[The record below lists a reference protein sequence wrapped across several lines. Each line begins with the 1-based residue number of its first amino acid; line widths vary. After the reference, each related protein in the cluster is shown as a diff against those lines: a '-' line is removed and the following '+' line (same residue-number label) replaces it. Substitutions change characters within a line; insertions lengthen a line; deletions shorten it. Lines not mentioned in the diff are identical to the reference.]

1 MIKFWKEDFRYI
13 TRMGYYNAEQG
24 CCSYYYTFSVYGESA
39 NYLMNK
45 YDLDYPIINV
55 NLFTEDNSV
64 TVRSTVENRLKSEVV
79 DIDDKED
86 LKELLPLLIGEVNI
100 DLRNYEEYMCDSE
113 FTRRDSRWN

>member
-24 CCSYYYTFSVYGESA
+24 CCSYYYTFSVRGESA

-86 LKELLPLLIGEVNI
+86 LKELLPLLIGEINI
-100 DLRNYEEYMCDSE
+100 DLRNYEEYTCDSE
-113 FTRRDSRWN
+113 FNRRDSRWI